1 MITKIRNADWKLG
14 TRTTISTTIST
25 TNSRSR
31 IDQDEFEIQGTWLE
45 KSNFEKSKGSTTFE
59 KSNRARHRK
68 SKFEKSNRA
77 TKRKFRRQIR
87 HENSRNLNS
96 KFESKIEIR
105 EIEWSNEIREI
116 EWSNEIREIE
126 SKSRFEK
133 SNRAT
138 KRKSRTQNSTRKL
151 RNLARS
157 ATQPKKLHDERQTN
171 DEKLTHTKRAHA
183 RTKQRQNAHQK
194 HTLQMSGCFNKIKYL
209 LFLINKNNTSKTRV
223 YLVYNACNFLCIMN
237 SYTSSLLN

>member
-96 KFESKIEIR
+96 KFESKI
-105 EIEWSNEIREI
+105 EIREI